1 MSSITELTEW
11 AYPLAESL
19 LAEPLPR
26 RWAHSQGVAERAR
39 TIASILGK
47 DADLME
53 AAAVL
58 HDIGYAPDLAKT
70 GFHPL
75 DGARYLRDV
84 AHADERVVRLVAHH
98 SCAWME
104 ADARGLR
111 EELENEF
118 PRSHP
123 HLADALCY
131 CDMNTTPDGTP
142 TNPVDR
148 VNEIAGRYGPDSL
161 IGTFIRRA
169 EPEILASTARVIER
183 LAAAKR
189 QPM

>member
-1 MSSITELTEW
+1 MPKLTEW

-19 LAEPLPR
+19 LAESLPR
-26 RWAHSQGVAERAR
+26 RWKHCLGVAERAR
-39 TIASILGK
+39 TLEFILAE
-47 DADLME
+47 DAELLE

-84 AHADERVVRLVAHH
+84 ANADERVVLLVAHH

-104 ADARGLR
+104 AEARGVR
-111 EELENEF
+111 QELEGEF
-118 PRSHP
+118 QRESE
-123 HLADALCY
+123 HLNDALCY
-131 CDMNTTPDGTP
+131 CDMNTAPDGTP
-142 TNPVDR
+142 TNPIDR
-148 VNEIAGRYGPDSL
+148 INEITGRYGADSL

-169 EPEILASTARVIER
+169 EPEILACTSRVLER
-183 LAAAKR
+183 AAAARR

>member
-1 MSSITELTEW
+1 MTGLTEW

-19 LAEPLPR
+19 LSGPLPR
-26 RWAHSQGVAERAR
+26 RWKHSVGVAERAR
-39 TIASILGK
+39 TIAPILGA
-47 DADLME
+47 DAELLE

-75 DGARYLRDV
+75 DGARYLRDI
-84 AHADERVVRLVAHH
+84 AHADERVVNLVAHH
-98 SCAWME
+98 SCSWME

-111 EELENEF
+111 DELEGEF
-118 PRSHP
+118 PREHA
-123 HLADALCY
+123 HLNDALCY
-131 CDMNTTPDGTP
+131 CDMNTTPDGVP

-148 VNEIAGRYGPDSL
+148 INEIAGRYGPDSL

-169 EPEILASTARVIER
+169 EPEILASTSRVLER
-183 LAAAKR
+183 VAAGKR
-189 QPM
+189 QPT

>member
-1 MSSITELTEW
+1 MTGLTEW

-19 LAEPLPR
+19 LSDPLPR
-26 RWAHSQGVAERAR
+26 RWRHSVGVAERAR
-39 TIASILGK
+39 TIAPILGA
-47 DADLME
+47 DAELLE

-84 AHADERVVRLVAHH
+84 AQADERVVSLVAHH
-98 SCAWME
+98 SCSWME
-104 ADARGLR
+104 AEARGLR
-111 EELENEF
+111 EELEAEF
-118 PRSHP
+118 PREDA
-123 HLADALCY
+123 HLNDALCY

-148 VNEIAGRYGPDSL
+148 VNEITGRYGPDSL

-169 EPEILASTARVIER
+169 EPEILASTSRVLER
-183 LAAAKR
+183 VAAGKR
-189 QPM
+189 QPI

>member
-1 MSSITELTEW
+1 MPKLAEW

-26 RWAHSQGVAERAR
+26 RWKHCLGVAERAR
-39 TIASILGK
+39 TIALVLDQ
-47 DADLME
+47 DADLLE

-84 AHADERVVRLVAHH
+84 AGADNRVINLVAHH

-104 ADARGLR
+104 RKRAACARSW
-111 EELENEF
+111 
-118 PRSHP
+118 RSSSP
-123 HLADALCY
+123 A
-131 CDMNTTPDGTP
+131 
-142 TNPVDR
+142 
-148 VNEIAGRYGPDSL
+148 
-161 IGTFIRRA
+161 RA
-169 EPEILASTARVIER
+169 RT
-183 LAAAKR
+183 
-189 QPM
+189 

>member
-1 MSSITELTEW
+1 MTGLTEW

-19 LAEPLPR
+19 LSEPLPR
-26 RWAHSQGVAERAR
+26 RWKHSLGVAERAR
-39 TIASILGK
+39 TIAAVVGE
-47 DADLME
+47 DAELLE

-75 DGARYLRDV
+75 DGARYLRDI
-84 AHADERVVRLVAHH
+84 ARADERVVNLVAHH

-104 ADARGLR
+104 AEARGLR
-111 EELENEF
+111 EELEGEF
-118 PRSHP
+118 AREPAG
-123 HLADALCY
+123 LNDALCY

-148 VNEIAGRYGPDSL
+148 INEITGRYGPDSL

-169 EPEILASTARVIER
+169 EPEILATTSRVLER
-183 LAAAKR
+183 VAAAKR

>member
-1 MSSITELTEW
+1 MTGLTEW

-19 LAEPLPR
+19 LADLLPR
-26 RWAHSQGVAERAR
+26 RWKHSVGVAERAR
-39 TIASILGK
+39 TIAPILGA
-47 DADLME
+47 DAELLE

-58 HDIGYAPDLAKT
+58 HDIGYSPDLAKT

-84 AHADERVVRLVAHH
+84 ADADPRIVHLVAHH
-98 SCAWME
+98 SCSWME

-111 EELENEF
+111 GELEGEF
-118 PRSHP
+118 PRESAE
-123 HLADALCY
+123 LNDALCY

-142 TNPVDR
+142 TNPLDR

-169 EPEILASTARVIER
+169 EPEILASTSRVLER
-183 LAAAKR
+183 VAAAKR

>member
-1 MSSITELTEW
+1 MSELTEW

-26 RWAHSQGVAERAR
+26 RWQHCLGVAERAR
-39 TIASILGK
+39 TIAVVLGE
-47 DADLME
+47 DAELLE

-84 AHADERVVRLVAHH
+84 ANADERVVQLVAHH

-111 EELENEF
+111 EELEGEF
-118 PRSHP
+118 PRQSP
-123 HLADALCY
+123 HLNDALCY

-148 VNEIAGRYGPDSL
+148 INEIAGRYGPDSL

-169 EPEILASTARVIER
+169 ESEILACTARVLER
-183 LAAAKR
+183 VAGAKR